1 MTEYPPDVPEG
12 DDAPPPDAM
21 PDFGPPSGWAALR
34 LAASF
39 LRYLRPVRGLVVL
52 VILATGFGAVAELP
66 MTFLPKVLTEH
77 YQDPGYLTGY
87 LGFVLTVAVV
97 GWGLS
102 VLLSYWSVTLGET
115 LVRGVRA
122 DVFSKLERLSMLAVS
137 ERGPGEFVQN
147 FDQDVN
153 AVRGLIGETLISS
166 GMTIAQGLAYLVSM
180 LLLDWQWTVVILAGF
195 LAMAGLVRVINRR
208 VANYA
213 AVARELMQQIVG
225 RLVENVGG
233 FRDIVASG
241 RFQHFS
247 RQFDHMLRASQRANI
262 RTAVW
267 GHLSGL
273 LPAMMVGLAVI
284 GVYWVGLKQTTDVS
298 EIGFLITYT
307 ALVSQ
312 LFPSMLATVKVSTDL
327 AMSMPSLLSL
337 QRLLDLPPVQTEKT
351 IPLKAPIR
359 YVRFDHVTLEME
371 GRRIVENLTFQ
382 IPAGKFT
389 AIVGQ
394 SGAGKTTV
402 FHLLLRL
409 LEPTSGNIWVNGH
422 RLWRYTLDSL
432 RATIGFLPQN
442 PFFFNES
449 LRENILLA
457 APHGSV
463 SDKQL
468 AHVLEMAQLHEV
480 IENKREQGGLEA
492 PAGYLGSH
500 LSGGERQR
508 LALARL
514 LLRNPDMIVC
524 DEYTANVDVKTAKLI
539 HEAMRTHFAE
549 RTRVVIT
556 HELASVRG
564 ADHIIV
570 IDHGRVVQQGSPE
583 ELRKQPGLYRELLEA
598 QSV

>member
-1 MTEYPPDVPEG
+1 MTEPPPDLPEG
-12 DDAPPPDAM
+12 EDAPPPDGM
-21 PDFGPPSGWAALR
+21 QDLGPPSGWAALW

-39 LRYLRPVRGLVVL
+39 LGYLRPVRGLVVL
-52 VILATGFGAVAELP
+52 VILSTGFGAVAELP
-66 MTFLPKVLTEH
+66 MTFLPRELTAH
-77 YQDPGYLTGY
+77 YDDPDYLTRY
-87 LGFVLTVAVV
+87 IAFVLVVALIGWGLTVA
-97 GWGLS
+97 
-102 VLLSYWSVTLGET
+102 LSYWSVTLGET

-166 GMTIAQGLAYLVSM
+166 GMTIAQGVAYLVSM
-180 LLLDWQWTVVILAGF
+180 FFLSWQWTLVILVAFGV
-195 LAMAGLVRVINRR
+195 MAGLVRLINRR
-208 VANYA
+208 VAVYA
-213 AVARELMQQIVG
+213 AAARELMQQIVG

-241 RFQHFS
+241 RFKQFS
-247 RQFDHMLRASQRANI
+247 RQFDQMLRASQRANI

-284 GVYWVGLKQTTDVS
+284 GVYSVGLKQTTDIS
-298 EIGFLITYT
+298 EIGTLITYAT
-307 ALVSQ
+307 LISQ
-312 LFPSMLATVKVSTDL
+312 LFPSMLASVKVSTDL
-327 AMSMPSLLSL
+327 AMSMPSLISL
-337 QRLLDLPPVQTEKT
+337 RRLLDLPPVQTEKT
-351 IPLKAPIR
+351 IPLKPPIR
-359 YVRFDHVTLEME
+359 YVRFDQVTLEMD
-371 GRRIVENLTFQ
+371 GRRIVENLKFE

-422 RLWRYTLDSL
+422 RLWRYTLESL

-457 APHGSV
+457 APQGSV
-463 SDKQL
+463 SEEKL
-468 AHVLEMAQLHEV
+468 HRVVEMAQLHEV
-480 IENKREQGGLEA
+480 IENKKEQGGLDA
-492 PAGYLGSH
+492 SAGYLGSH

-514 LLRNPDMIVC
+514 LLRDPDTIVC

-539 HEAMRTHFAE
+539 HEAIRTHFAG

-564 ADHIIV
+564 ADHVIV
-570 IDHGRVVQQGSPE
+570 IDHGRVVQQGPPE
-583 ELRKQPGLYRELLEA
+583 VLRKQPGLYRELLEA